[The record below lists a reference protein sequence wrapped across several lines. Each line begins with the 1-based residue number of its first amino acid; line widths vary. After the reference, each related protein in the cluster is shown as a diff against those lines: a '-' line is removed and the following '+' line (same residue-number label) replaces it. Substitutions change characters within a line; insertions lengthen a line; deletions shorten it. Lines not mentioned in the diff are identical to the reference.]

1 MSFSKERTG
10 VYRVTFEVQCCE
22 DRIEKY
28 LNNKRYFDKDSRVE
42 GDTEEFIGHFVK
54 RHIDAG
60 FCRVKL
66 PLPARMRSLD
76 WVFKWGNK
84 GMKTCEIVKI
94 GESEY

>member
-10 VYRVTFEVQCCE
+10 VYKVTFEVHCCE

-28 LNNKRYFDKDSRVE
+28 LNHKRFGKDSREE
-42 GDTEEFIGHFVK
+42 GDAEEFIDHFIK
-54 RHIDAG
+54 RHIEAG

-66 PLPARMRSLD
+66 PLPAYMRSLD

-84 GMKTCEIVKI
+84 GMKTCDIVKI